1 MKINPR
7 WIKVKYTSMVINWYG
22 ENCFKIQ
29 SGEFTLLTDPITNQ
43 SGLQAPRGKVDVVV
57 KTLSAWPIEPSEEES
72 AFVISGPG
80 SYEVKEIK
88 VEGWPVEKESNDK
101 FIKTAY
107 LLKIDNIKVG
117 LLGHI
122 SEDLEGTLAE
132 HFEEVDALLLPSGG
146 KPFIESKTA
155 AKLARN
161 LKAKLI
167 IPSLFKAPGLKR
179 KAEGPEQFLKEL
191 GQGNVKA
198 EEKISFREKEIADFK
213 LKVVLLKP

>member
-1 MKINPR
+1 MI
-7 WIKVKYTSMVINWYG
+7 INWYG

-29 SGEFTLLTDPITNQ
+29 SGDFILLTDPLTGQ

-57 KTLSAWPIEPSEEES
+57 KTLSPWPIEAPAEDA
-72 AFVISGPG
+72 AFIISGPG
-80 SYEVKEIK
+80 SYEVKGIK
-88 VEGWPVEKESNDK
+88 AEGWPVEKESNDK
-101 FIKTAY
+101 FLKTVY

-117 LLGHI
+117 ILGHI

-132 HFEEVDALLLPSGG
+132 HFEEIDVLLLPSGG
-146 KPFIESKTA
+146 KPFIESKA
-155 AKLARN
+155 AVKLARN

-167 IPSLFKAPGLKR
+167 IPSLFKVSGLKR

-191 GQGNVKA
+191 GQGSVKA